1 MDIFQVS
8 LNLTEKVK
16 QVCWMKCLKVPQ
28 VPQEPRC
35 LIVQVHQLPKCPSAK
50 VPKFPSNYSH
60 KRWKVRNLNS
70 LNRNIYV
77 TLKFTSRPK
86 TPRITLKNMAF
97 SEGNQLL
104 AVDFHA
110 ALNEINADVIQ
121 FTNKWNWKWM
131 V

>member
-1 MDIFQVS
+1 
-8 LNLTEKVK
+8 
-16 QVCWMKCLKVPQ
+16 MKCLKVPQ

-50 VPKFPSNYSH
+50 VPKFPSNHSH
-60 KRWKVRNLNS
+60 KRWTVRNLNS
-70 LNRNIYV
+70 LNRNLYV
-77 TLKFTSRPK
+77 TLKFTNRPK
-86 TPRITLKNMAF
+86 TPRITLKSMAF

-121 FTNKWNWKWM
+121 FTNKWN
-131 V
+131 

>member
-1 MDIFQVS
+1 
-8 LNLTEKVK
+8 
-16 QVCWMKCLKVPQ
+16 
-28 VPQEPRC
+28 
-35 LIVQVHQLPKCPSAK
+35 
-50 VPKFPSNYSH
+50 
-60 KRWKVRNLNS
+60 
-70 LNRNIYV
+70 
-77 TLKFTSRPK
+77 
-86 TPRITLKNMAF
+86 MAF